1 MGGSRLYRNIYVEL
15 RGWGRVSRERK
26 TISILFVCLLLC
38 LWIPYIFFSLLFSS
52 IVVHYIHYRTPKP
65 DNDGDRER
73 CTYVFCV
80 CVDVCARD
88 HVHLF
93 AATAAVHIPLDI
105 CIDYYE
111 WASGERL
118 AFAAVYIY
126 VHWASTQHHREKTV
140 DCKCY
145 RIIDGNYVLHRPCR
159 SRKLY
164 AEALLQPF
172 IPIFT
177 WRNSKLCVGAGVC
190 VCVCK

>member
-1 MGGSRLYRNIYVEL
+1 M
-15 RGWGRVSRERK
+15 
-26 TISILFVCLLLC
+26 
-38 LWIPYIFFSLLFSS
+38 
-52 IVVHYIHYRTPKP
+52 VHYIHYRTPKP

-126 VHWASTQHHREKTV
+126 VH
-140 DCKCY
+140 
-145 RIIDGNYVLHRPCR
+145 
-159 SRKLY
+159 
-164 AEALLQPF
+164 
-172 IPIFT
+172 
-177 WRNSKLCVGAGVC
+177 
-190 VCVCK
+190 